1 MFKINFII
9 STIIFVSLLIFTS
22 AVKNET
28 RVIEKKIL
36 ILSNKI
42 LLQEKI

>member
-28 RVIEKKIL
+28 KI
-36 ILSNKI
+36 IRKENFNF
-42 LLQEKI
+42 E